1 MAIGIPLKL
10 LYEGLGHIVTIELK
24 SGDLYRGTL
33 THVEDNMNCMLEHV
47 NATMRDGKPVSLEQC
62 YLRGSQIRF
71 CILPDMLKNAPMFKL
86 AANAKNRASVLGA
99 AGNKKAFAARFIS
112 KGSSRGRSGRGL
124 AAQNY

>member
-1 MAIGIPLKL
+1 MTIGIPLKL
-10 LYEGLGHIVTIELK
+10 LYEGLGHIVTIEMK

-33 THVEDNMNCMLEHV
+33 VHVEDNMNCMLEHV
-47 NATMRDGKPVSLEQC
+47 NATMRDGKPIALEQC

-99 AGNKKAFAARFIS
+99 AGNKRAFATRSI
-112 KGSSRGRSGRGL
+112 SRGANRGRPGRGL
-124 AAQNY
+124 PTNNH